1 MILNFFKNLLCS
13 KKPQYA
19 RYYYFFDYKSSD
31 REIEWVHKRIKDHYP
46 QTRKTFIEIIKNA
59 KNLQKNFYLKSEEN
73 GYYGENVAWWVYSG
87 DIEININEYHPL
99 GIGILCFPSEAQ
111 KEISLAEQRKNFSI
125 FPDGYESYIKIISEC
140 ESDNK
145 PFVISA
151 HWGKPNYFTVKKL
164 GT

>member
-1 MILNFFKNLLCS
+1 MILNFFKNLLGS

-31 REIEWVHKRIKDHYP
+31 REIEWVNKRIKDHYP

-59 KNLQKNFYLKSEEN
+59 KELQKNFYLKSEEN
-73 GYYGENVAWWVYSG
+73 GYYGENVAWWVYIG
-87 DIEININEYHPL
+87 DIEININKYNLL
-99 GIGILCFPSEAQ
+99 GIDILCFPSEAQ

-125 FPDGYESYIKIISEC
+125 FPDGYESYVKTISEC
-140 ESDNK
+140 EMDNN